1 MLPSSDPL
9 RDEGVAL
16 GQKMVEVGVDCTTV
30 NVMGTSHAA
39 DCIVA
44 GTVMDNTLR
53 NIAAFA
59 RSVQ

>member
-1 MLPSSDPL
+1 
-9 RDEGVAL
+9 
-16 GQKMVEVGVDCTTV
+16 MVEAGVDCTTV

-59 RSVQ
+59 RSVQA